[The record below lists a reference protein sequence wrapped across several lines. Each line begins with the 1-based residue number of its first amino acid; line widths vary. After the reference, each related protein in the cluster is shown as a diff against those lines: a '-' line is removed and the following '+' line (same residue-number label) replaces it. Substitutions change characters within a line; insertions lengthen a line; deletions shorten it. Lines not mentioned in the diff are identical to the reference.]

1 MLSLAI
7 VDAKI
12 WSPDLLLDYLY
23 TQYKLN
29 EPAVIDFMP
38 EATCLQSVGVYGILD
53 KFCASTGYSKSS
65 ISIRTA
71 NMIEH
76 HNEYH
81 IIKDVSG
88 WYEIELLKEWCG
100 KNNIEDKKP
109 TYHFANFIS
118 RNHWSRLWI
127 ATILNTHYQN
137 KTFQSY
143 NYFNSTENYN
153 PDRYVGLDDL
163 VVRGCDLVTEAAE
176 FLKTCPRTLD
186 ADVFPIQHPAN
197 LNLLK
202 YYPDIFVDIVV
213 ETNVTGNSFLVTEKL
228 WRSIIAR
235 RPFIVMSNQHYLK
248 NLKLLGFKTF
258 DNFWSEDYDNYAET
272 DRIKSI
278 EKLLC
283 IIASWKDLQEK
294 LLAMQEIL
302 NHNYLTFLNL
312 KSDTLTKVFGA
323 Q

>member
-38 EATCLQSVGVYGILD
+38 EATCLQSAGVYGILD

-76 HNEYH
+76 HNEYN
-81 IIKDVSG
+81 IIRDVSG

-137 KTFQSY
+137 KTLQSY

-163 VVRGCDLVTEAAE
+163 VVKGCDLVTEVTE
-176 FLKTCPRTLD
+176 FLKTCPQTLD
-186 ADVFPIQHPAN
+186 ADTFPIQHPAN

-228 WRSIIAR
+228 WRPIMAR
-235 RPFIVMSNQHYLK
+235 RPFIVMGNCNYLL
-248 NLKLLGFKTF
+248 NLKRLGFRTF
-258 DNFWSEDYDNYAET
+258 NSFWSEEYDQFDSEK
-272 DRIKSI
+272 RIKEI
-278 EKLLC
+278 EKVLYEISRYSNLDQVLNDM
-283 IIASWKDLQEK
+283 K
-294 LLAMQEIL
+294 EIL
-302 NHNYLTFLNL
+302 EHNYQTFMKLDHQQIARAFN
-312 KSDTLTKVFGA
+312 A
-323 Q
+323 